1 MGGAY
6 LGNLRARH
14 GETPQKGL
22 PGGPSG
28 GPYGPILGPLLE
40 AKSPETQLKPSQ
52 KGLKTGAQALR
63 PRIWGSEGLG
73 QGSEGPSLPR
83 DVVNSQGFPGIW
95 GPREQGH

>member
-1 MGGAY
+1 M
-6 LGNLRARH
+6 GNLRARH

-28 GPYGPILGPLLE
+28 GPYGPILRPLLE

-63 PRIWGSEGLG
+63 PRIWGLRAWARALG
-73 QGSEGPSLPR
+73 AVIYLEM
-83 DVVNSQGFPGIW
+83 
-95 GPREQGH
+95 